1 MPIALRVDY
10 SIYTVPLVDSTSCF
24 TLHDDCA
31 LCWIPLVLIKI
42 HFLLLFMLIVLRV
55 DCSSCWLFFMF
66 ITLYFIYTWSWLH
79 FSFTFQMDYT
89 SYWLHFKLI
98 NMVDYT
104 TSWLLFRLIML
115 YTEYLSCWLHFM
127 LITLLVHYPSCWLH
141 FMLITL
147 LVDYTSCWLHFMLIA
162 LHVDYT
168 LCRLHSCWGLYTLL
182 GGLSVSCLNFAWE
195 EEEGS
200 AAKYLNM
207 NLQKIR
213 RLMHRADKK
222 IGGISNMRRD
232 RDRQIGRENFTN
244 RKIRQLWS
252 HMD

>member
-1 MPIALRVDY
+1 MLNTSRVDKN
-10 SIYTVPLVDSTSCF
+10 SFFIAF
-24 TLHDDCA
+24 H
-31 LCWIPLVLIKI
+31 
-42 HFLLLFMLIVLRV
+42 V
-55 DCSSCWLFFMF
+55 DCSSCWLFFMLIVLHVYYALF
-66 ITLYFIYTWSWLH
+66 YLHLKLITLQVPVDRTTFRLLFKWITLH
-79 FSFTFQMDYT
+79 IDYT
-89 SYWLHFKLI
+89 SSWLTWLITLKL
-98 NMVDYT
+98 DYT
-104 TSWLLFRLIML
+104 TSWLLFRLLML
-115 YTEYLSCWLHFM
+115 YTEYLSCWLHLM
-127 LITLLVHYPSCWLH
+127 LITFLVHYPSCWLH
-141 FMLITL
+141 FMLITF

-195 EEEGS
+195 EEEEGS

-232 RDRQIGRENFTN
+232 RDRQIGWENLTN
-244 RKIRQLWS
+244 MKIRQLWS